1 MHELSRYQFEPLWTE
16 GDYVLSRSVRDAAL
30 APLLT
35 VASVVA
41 QPAPE
46 SLQRLAHPYA
56 LREVLEPTWATRP
69 LALVPYQGRLTLV
82 LTDPGGEMLAR
93 LVGQPWEVTPFLR
106 VAIGLAATLGQLH
119 TRGLLHKDIKP
130 AHILVNSATGET
142 WLTGFG
148 IASRLPREH
157 PAPEPPEVIAGT
169 LAYMAPEQT
178 GRMHRSVDARSD
190 LYALGVTLYQ
200 MLTGELPFTA
210 SDPMEL
216 VHCHIARRP
225 VPPADHTPGVPVA
238 LSAIVT
244 KLLAKPAEDRYQTA
258 AGVAADLRHCLR
270 AWERT
275 GRIGPFPLGASD
287 TPDVLRIPEK
297 LYGREPEVRALRAA
311 FERVVTRGTP
321 ELVLVSGS
329 AGIGKSAVVHAL
341 HEAIVPR
348 RGLFAFGKCDQYKR
362 DIPYATLAQVF
373 QDLIR
378 QLLVKRDEDLARWRT
393 AMLEALGANGRL
405 VVDLVPELALLIG
418 PQPPVPEMP
427 PHESENRFLASLG
440 GFLGVFARREHPL
453 VLFLD
458 DLQWLDAATLQ
469 FLVSLMTRSHSGT
482 LLAVGAYRDN
492 EVGSAHPL
500 RHMVESVRQ
509 AGALVEEIVLGPLSR
524 HDCCHMV
531 ADSVG
536 CEASQVEAVGQ
547 LLHEKTAGN
556 PFFAI
561 QFLTALWEEHLLAFD
576 TTRSAWTWD
585 IDAICARD
593 FTDNVADLMI
603 AKLQRLPA
611 VTQEALQRFACVG
624 HSAHVAT
631 LALVKG
637 GSEEAVHAE
646 LWEALR
652 EGLVSRRGDAYGFL
666 HDRVQEA
673 AYALIPEPR
682 RPEAHVRIGRWLLS
696 HILQE
701 AISDRVFEIV
711 NQLNRGVALITDLSE
726 RDTLR
731 QLNAQAG
738 RRAKHATAYAA
749 ARGYLHQATALLRPE
764 AWRTQYED
772 TFTTYLERCE
782 CEYLTGHFDVAQE
795 LSRLM
800 LENARSDLDRAQ
812 VYRLRIS
819 LSQLAGRSADV
830 LTALR
835 EALQLFGIAW
845 PESTADIQ
853 AASEEEHRAVAI
865 NLRGRCVT
873 ELVDAPA
880 VTDPTVQMLISL
892 IAESLFVASGWTV
905 QHSYFPWLA
914 TRGINVCLRHGHT
927 AESSILYEGYAR
939 ARVTV
944 GDFHSAFEFS
954 DMALRLAAKFE
965 HPRLQAIVDF
975 RHGFFVNPWRNHI
988 ATSLPS
994 LHQGF
999 AALVR
1004 SGDVLYA
1011 GYAGIDAVELSLE
1024 KGDRL
1029 DEVLETCR
1037 KYADVITQ
1045 SNSNRY
1051 TSRLQQHFIACL
1063 KESPY
1068 ASTRREDPDFSDA
1081 ARPAGIAGVR
1091 FHTLRQIV
1099 DFLFGRYDEARA
1111 SAELATEVLRS
1122 TVSLLLVATHHFY
1135 HALTLAALY
1144 PRATAAQQYA
1154 WRQ

>member
-16 GDYVLSRSVRDAAL
+16 GEYVLSRSVREAEL

-35 VASVVA
+35 MAPVVA

-56 LREVLEPTWATRP
+56 LREALEPAWATRP

-200 MLTGELPFTA
+200 TLTGELPFTA

-238 LSAIVT
+238 LSAIVM
-244 KLLAKPAEDRYQTA
+244 KLLAKPTEDRYQTA

-275 GRIGPFPLGASD
+275 GRIGPFP
-287 TPDVLRIPEK
+287 
-297 LYGREPEVRALRAA
+297 LRAA

-378 QLLVKRDEDLARWRT
+378 QLLVKRDEDLARWRA

-427 PHESENRFLASLG
+427 PHEAENRFLASLS

-531 ADSVG
+531 ADAVG

-561 QFLTALWEEHLLAFD
+561 QFLTALWEERLLAFD
-576 TTRSAWTWD
+576 AAHGAWTWD
-585 IDAICARD
+585 IDAIRARD
-593 FTDNVADLMI
+593 FTDNVADLMV
-603 AKLQRLPA
+603 AKLKRLPVA
-611 VTQEALQRFACVG
+611 TQEALQRFACVG
-624 HSAHVAT
+624 HSATVAI
-631 LALVKG
+631 LAMVQG
-637 GSEEAVHAE
+637 GSVEAVHAD

-652 EGLVSRRGDAYGFL
+652 EGLVSRRSDSYGFL

-682 RPEAHVRIGRWLLS
+682 RPEAHVQIGRWLLA
-696 HILQE
+696 HLPQE
-701 AISDRVFEIV
+701 VVSNHVFEIV

-726 RDTLR
+726 SDTLR

-738 RRAKHATAYAA
+738 RRAKHATA
-749 ARGYLHQATALLRPE
+749 
-764 AWRTQYED
+764 
-772 TFTTYLERCE
+772 
-782 CEYLTGHFDVAQE
+782 
-795 LSRLM
+795 
-800 LENARSDLDRAQ
+800 
-812 VYRLRIS
+812 
-819 LSQLAGRSADV
+819 
-830 LTALR
+830 
-835 EALQLFGIAW
+835 
-845 PESTADIQ
+845 
-853 AASEEEHRAVAI
+853 
-865 NLRGRCVT
+865 
-873 ELVDAPA
+873 
-880 VTDPTVQMLISL
+880 
-892 IAESLFVASGWTV
+892 
-905 QHSYFPWLA
+905 
-914 TRGINVCLRHGHT
+914 
-927 AESSILYEGYAR
+927 
-939 ARVTV
+939 
-944 GDFHSAFEFS
+944 
-954 DMALRLAAKFE
+954 
-965 HPRLQAIVDF
+965 
-975 RHGFFVNPWRNHI
+975 
-988 ATSLPS
+988 
-994 LHQGF
+994 
-999 AALVR
+999 
-1004 SGDVLYA
+1004 
-1011 GYAGIDAVELSLE
+1011 
-1024 KGDRL
+1024 
-1029 DEVLETCR
+1029 
-1037 KYADVITQ
+1037 
-1045 SNSNRY
+1045 
-1051 TSRLQQHFIACL
+1051 
-1063 KESPY
+1063 
-1068 ASTRREDPDFSDA
+1068 
-1081 ARPAGIAGVR
+1081 
-1091 FHTLRQIV
+1091 
-1099 DFLFGRYDEARA
+1099 
-1111 SAELATEVLRS
+1111 
-1122 TVSLLLVATHHFY
+1122 
-1135 HALTLAALY
+1135 
-1144 PRATAAQQYA
+1144 
-1154 WRQ
+1154 

>member
-1 MHELSRYQFEPLWTE
+1 MCGYLWGRPRAPIGRAMSVGRLSGFALHPQRCRDSWAVDGDRSAGGQVVHELLRYQFEPLWTE
-16 GDYVLSRSVRDAAL
+16 GEYVLSRSVREAEL

-35 VASVVA
+35 VAPGVA

-46 SLQRLAHPYA
+46 SLQRLAHAYA
-56 LREVLEPTWATRP
+56 LREALEPAWATRP
-69 LALVPYQGRLTLV
+69 LALVHHQGRPTLV
-82 LTDPGGEMLAR
+82 LADPGGALLAH
-93 LVGQPWEVTPFLR
+93 LLGTPWEVMPFLR

-130 AHILVNSATGET
+130 AHILANPATGET

-238 LSAIVT
+238 LSAIVM

-258 AGVAADLRHCLR
+258 AGVAADLQHCLR

-275 GRIGPFPLGASD
+275 GRIGPFPLGTSD

-311 FERVVTRGTP
+311 FERVVRRGTP
-321 ELVLVSGS
+321 ELVLVSGYP
-329 AGIGKSAVVHAL
+329 GIGKSSVVNAL
-341 HEAIVPR
+341 HEAIVPL
-348 RGLFAFGKCDQYKR
+348 RGLFAFGKFDQYKR

-378 QLLVKRDEDLARWRT
+378 QLLVKRDEDLASWRA

-427 PHESENRFLASLG
+427 PHEAENRFLASLG

-469 FLVSLMTRSHSGT
+469 FLVSIMTRLHSGSF
-482 LLAVGAYRDN
+482 LAIGAYRDN
-492 EVGSAHPL
+492 EVGPAHPL
-500 RHMVESVRQ
+500 RRLVESVRQ

-524 HDCCHMV
+524 DDCCRMV

-536 CEASQVEAVGQ
+536 GGASQVEAVGQ

-561 QFLTALWEEHLLAFD
+561 QFLTALWEARLLAFD
-576 TTRSAWTWD
+576 TTHGAWTWD
-585 IDAICARD
+585 IDAIRARD
-593 FTDNVADLMI
+593 FTDNVADLMV

-611 VTQEALQRFACVG
+611 ATQEALQHFACVG
-624 HSAHVAT
+624 HSATVAT
-631 LALVKG
+631 LAMVQDS
-637 GSEEAVHAE
+637 SEEAVHAD

-673 AYALIPEPR
+673 AYALIPEDR
-682 RPEAHVRIGRWLLS
+682 RPKAHVRIGRRLLA
-696 HILQE
+696 HLPQE
-701 AISDRVFEIV
+701 AVNDRVFEIV
-711 NQLNRGVALITDLSE
+711 NQLNRGVALLTDLAE

-731 QLNAQAG
+731 QLNLRAG
-738 RRAKHATAYAA
+738 RRAKYAA
-749 ARGYLHQATALLRPE
+749 AHAAARDYLCQATVLLRPD

-772 TFTTYLERCE
+772 TFTLYLERCE

-800 LENARSDLDRAQ
+800 LEHARSDLDRVQ
-812 VYRLRIS
+812 VYRLRIR
-819 LSQLAGRSADV
+819 LSGLAGRLDDPLPA
-830 LTALR
+830 LLEALR
-835 EALQLFGIAW
+835 LCGMTL

-853 AASEEEHRAVAI
+853 AASAAEHREVAS
-865 NLRGRCVT
+865 NLGGRRVA
-873 ELVDAPA
+873 ELVD
-880 VTDPTVQMLISL
+880 V
-892 IAESLFVASGWTV
+892 
-905 QHSYFPWLA
+905 
-914 TRGINVCLRHGHT
+914 
-927 AESSILYEGYAR
+927 
-939 ARVTV
+939 
-944 GDFHSAFEFS
+944 
-954 DMALRLAAKFE
+954 
-965 HPRLQAIVDF
+965 
-975 RHGFFVNPWRNHI
+975 
-988 ATSLPS
+988 
-994 LHQGF
+994 
-999 AALVR
+999 
-1004 SGDVLYA
+1004 
-1011 GYAGIDAVELSLE
+1011 
-1024 KGDRL
+1024 
-1029 DEVLETCR
+1029 
-1037 KYADVITQ
+1037 
-1045 SNSNRY
+1045 
-1051 TSRLQQHFIACL
+1051 
-1063 KESPY
+1063 
-1068 ASTRREDPDFSDA
+1068 SDA
-1081 ARPAGIAGVR
+1081 
-1091 FHTLRQIV
+1091 
-1099 DFLFGRYDEARA
+1099 
-1111 SAELATEVLRS
+1111 
-1122 TVSLLLVATHHFY
+1122 
-1135 HALTLAALY
+1135 
-1144 PRATAAQQYA
+1144 TAPT
-1154 WRQ
+1154 

>member
-56 LREVLEPTWATRP
+56 LREALEPAWATRP
-69 LALVPYQGRLTLV
+69 LVLAQHQGRTMLV
-82 LTDPGGEMLAR
+82 LEDPGGEPLERFLGRPMA
-93 LVGQPWEVTPFLR
+93 VTQFLP
-106 VAIGLAATLGQLH
+106 VAIGLAAALGQVH
-119 TRGLLHKDIKP
+119 ARGLIHKDLTP
-130 AHILVNSATGET
+130 AHVLVHTATGQV

-200 MLTGELPFTA
+200 MLTGKLPFTA

-225 VPPADHTPGVPVA
+225 VPPAEHTPGLPVA
-238 LSAIVT
+238 LSAIVM

-297 LYGREPEVRALRAA
+297 LYGRESEVRALRAA

-321 ELVLVSGS
+321 ELVLVSGYP
-329 AGIGKSAVVHAL
+329 GIGKSSVVNAL
-341 HEAIVPR
+341 HEAIVPL
-348 RGLFAFGKCDQYKR
+348 RGLFAFGKFDQYKR

-378 QLLVKRDEDLARWRT
+378 QLLVKRDEDLTSWRT
-393 AMLEALGANGRL
+393 AMLEALGVNGRL

-418 PQPPVPEMP
+418 PQLPVPEMP
-427 PHESENRFLASLG
+427 PHEAENRFLASLG
-440 GFLGVFARREHPL
+440 EFLGVFARREQPL

-492 EVGSAHPL
+492 EVGPAHPL

-524 HDCCHMV
+524 HDCCQMV

-561 QFLTALWEEHLLAFD
+561 QFLTALWEERLLAFD
-576 TTRSAWTWD
+576 AAHGAWTWD
-585 IDAICARD
+585 IDAIRARD
-593 FTDNVADLMI
+593 FTDNVADLMV
-603 AKLQRLPA
+603 AKLKRLPVA
-611 VTQEALQRFACVG
+611 TQEALQRFACVG
-624 HSAHVAT
+624 HSATVAI
-631 LALVKG
+631 LAMVQG
-637 GSEEAVHAE
+637 GSVEAVHAD

-652 EGLVSRRGDAYGFL
+652 EGLVSRRSDSYGFL

-682 RPEAHVRIGRWLLS
+682 RPEAHVQIGRWLLA
-696 HILQE
+696 HLPQE
-701 AISDRVFEIV
+701 VVSNHVFEIV

-726 RDTLR
+726 SDTLR

-738 RRAKHATAYAA
+738 RRAKHATAYA
-749 ARGYLHQATALLRPE
+749 
-764 AWRTQYED
+764 
-772 TFTTYLERCE
+772 
-782 CEYLTGHFDVAQE
+782 
-795 LSRLM
+795 
-800 LENARSDLDRAQ
+800 
-812 VYRLRIS
+812 
-819 LSQLAGRSADV
+819 
-830 LTALR
+830 
-835 EALQLFGIAW
+835 
-845 PESTADIQ
+845 
-853 AASEEEHRAVAI
+853 
-865 NLRGRCVT
+865 
-873 ELVDAPA
+873 
-880 VTDPTVQMLISL
+880 
-892 IAESLFVASGWTV
+892 
-905 QHSYFPWLA
+905 
-914 TRGINVCLRHGHT
+914 
-927 AESSILYEGYAR
+927 
-939 ARVTV
+939 
-944 GDFHSAFEFS
+944 
-954 DMALRLAAKFE
+954 
-965 HPRLQAIVDF
+965 
-975 RHGFFVNPWRNHI
+975 
-988 ATSLPS
+988 
-994 LHQGF
+994 
-999 AALVR
+999 
-1004 SGDVLYA
+1004 
-1011 GYAGIDAVELSLE
+1011 
-1024 KGDRL
+1024 
-1029 DEVLETCR
+1029 
-1037 KYADVITQ
+1037 
-1045 SNSNRY
+1045 
-1051 TSRLQQHFIACL
+1051 
-1063 KESPY
+1063 
-1068 ASTRREDPDFSDA
+1068 
-1081 ARPAGIAGVR
+1081 
-1091 FHTLRQIV
+1091 
-1099 DFLFGRYDEARA
+1099 
-1111 SAELATEVLRS
+1111 
-1122 TVSLLLVATHHFY
+1122 
-1135 HALTLAALY
+1135 
-1144 PRATAAQQYA
+1144 
-1154 WRQ
+1154 